1 MESVRS
7 GWRFVLWYHL
17 RSLTAAIRSSIGFA
31 DQYLI
36 FEAPCGSRESRH
48 RPGRRGDRRTLA
60 EHVGRILA
68 GEPNHARETPPTFLP
83 ARPISQ
89 SDLSALT
96 ERVRRGVIRWF
107 RRCHLLDV
115 AAAADM
121 LTCENSGFSVDASTL
136 VSTATRTFRSR
147 RVRRGSSCGP
157 DRRLVSHPLEQH
169 AFRRLPLATGALSE
183 NCCVGRQ
190 RRSGE
195 QPRASVLA
203 DSLAASEAQRPPLL
217 VVGEEFDER
226 GGKLLG
232 ILWRHEPAAAKPL
245 EHLRKAAVRGEHH
258 RGAGG

>member
-7 GWRFVLWYHL
+7 GWRSILWYHL

-31 DQYLI
+31 DQHRI

-89 SDLSALT
+89 SDLAALT
-96 ERVRRGVIRWF
+96 EPGFRRVIGWF
-107 RRCHLLDV
+107 RLARRLDV

-121 LTCENSGFSVDASTL
+121 LAWENSGFSVDASTL

-147 RVRRGSSCGP
+147 RGRRGSSCGP
-157 DRRLVSHPLEQH
+157 QPQAVVAPAQAACVSPPTARDRSLE
-169 AFRRLPLATGALSE
+169 RELL
-183 NCCVGRQ
+183 
-190 RRSGE
+190 RRS
-195 QPRASVLA
+195 PAS
-203 DSLAASEAQRPPLL
+203 QR
-217 VVGEEFDER
+217 
-226 GGKLLG
+226 
-232 ILWRHEPAAAKPL
+232 
-245 EHLRKAAVRGEHH
+245 
-258 RGAGG
+258 